1 MFSIALSNVLVTLFY
16 MIPGFVVRK
25 MNKAS
30 ETHLQ
35 TLSGI
40 LIYIC
45 TPFLEISAFMSLDFS
60 ISETAEMIKFFIV
73 SFCLQSIFMLIL
85 YLFLRHKY
93 SESKY
98 RLLTIASV
106 LGNVGFF
113 GMPITRALLPDNP
126 EVACYCAV
134 NMVTMNILI
143 FTVGIFCLT
152 NDKKYISV
160 KSALFNPTIFG
171 FVVALPFY
179 IFGFKNI
186 LPNPLIDAINT
197 VGDISTPLCMFILG
211 IRLASV
217 KLKTV
222 FNKPIVYLICFMKL
236 LVFPSFCYAAVSLLP
251 VSPVFR
257 SAVTILAATPCASV
271 ILALSEIHES
281 EPDMAAR
288 CLLVSTVLC
297 FVTIT
302 IITLLVQ

>member
-1 MFSIALSNVLVTLFY
+1 MFGISLSIVLVTLFY
-16 MIPGFVVRK
+16 MILGFVIRK

-45 TPFLEISAFMSLDFS
+45 NPFLEISAFMSLDFS
-60 ISETAEMIKFFIV
+60 VSETIEMLKFFIV
-73 SFCLQSIFMLIL
+73 SFFLQSIFMLIL
-85 YLFLRHKY
+85 YLILRRKY

-143 FTVGIFCLT
+143 FTVGVFCLT

-171 FVVALPFY
+171 FVIALPFY
-179 IFGFKNI
+179 IFGIKNI
-186 LPNPLIDAINT
+186 LPDTFIGAINT
-197 VGDISTPLCMFILG
+197 IADISTPLCMFILG

-217 KLKTV
+217 KLKSV
-222 FNKPIVYLICFMKL
+222 FSKPIVYIICLMKL
-236 LVFPSFCYAAVSLLP
+236 VVFPCFCFAVVSLLP
-251 VSPVFR
+251 VSSVFR
-257 SAVTILAATPCASV
+257 SAVTILAATPCASFT
-271 ILALSEIHES
+271 LALSEMHES
-281 EPDMAAR
+281 EPDMAAK
-288 CLLVSTVLC
+288 CILVSSVLC
-297 FVTIT
+297 FIT
-302 IITLLVQ
+302 IPTITLLL

>member
-1 MFSIALSNVLVTLFY
+1 MFGISLSIVLVTLFY
-16 MIPGFVVRK
+16 MILGFVIRK

-45 TPFLEISAFMSLDFS
+45 NPFLEISAFMSLDFS
-60 ISETAEMIKFFIV
+60 VSETIEMLKFFIV
-73 SFCLQSIFMLIL
+73 SFFLQSIFMLIL
-85 YLFLRHKY
+85 YLILRRKY

-143 FTVGIFCLT
+143 FTVGVFCLT

-171 FVVALPFY
+171 FVIALPFY
-179 IFGFKNI
+179 VFGIKNI
-186 LPNPLIDAINT
+186 LPDTFIGAIC
-197 VGDISTPLCMFILG
+197 L
-211 IRLASV
+211 
-217 KLKTV
+217 
-222 FNKPIVYLICFMKL
+222 MKL
-236 LVFPSFCYAAVSLLP
+236 VVFPCFCFAVVSLLP
-251 VSPVFR
+251 VSSVFR
-257 SAVTILAATPCASV
+257 SAVTILAATPCASFT
-271 ILALSEIHES
+271 LALSEMHES
-281 EPDMAAR
+281 EPDMAAK
-288 CLLVSTVLC
+288 CILVSTVLC
-297 FVTIT
+297 FIT
-302 IITLLVQ
+302 IPTITLLL